1 MKELSLEEKKARE
14 EFDTPRI
21 QQAWENQLQGF
32 GPILEPAFTECC
44 EARLLLLDALEQLR
58 AQELDDGIKKLN
70 GVEHFCTTD
79 ADFAAWLFFCGL
91 ACDMKG
97 DENGMMHFYT
107 EAEKRGHRFFL
118 PHLKMA
124 VAFMKRKDY
133 DSADAA
139 FRKSLETQK
148 PEDLR
153 TQMIYCSTLINHS
166 RCLLGMRR
174 YADALAVLDKA
185 WDIAPGFN
193 GLCASRVLIYAAM
206 GDEENCKRYLR
217 DLSILD
223 PKGAERTEPAA
234 QAILEGKDPHYTVG
248 AIDDAAIAAFWS
260 WFSSEDEHLRE
271 LAEDRKAF
279 YPALAEHLRPVFPE
293 LPEKFAYGFHV
304 EPQEC
309 HLTFLTCYHATL
321 TEGCKRLLAACPAEL
336 KTHWSFDAKN

>member
-1 MKELSLEEKKARE
+1 MKELSLEEKQARE
-14 EFDTPRI
+14 KFDTPRI
-21 QQAWENQLQGF
+21 QQAWENQVQGF

-58 AQELDDGIKKLN
+58 AQELDDGIKKLK

-97 DENGMMHFYT
+97 DENGMMHFYA
-107 EAEKRGHRFFL
+107 ESEKRGHHFFL

-133 DSADAA
+133 DSAEAS
-139 FRKSLETQK
+139 FRKSLEAQE
-148 PEDLR
+148 PDDLR
-153 TQMIYCSTLINHS
+153 TQMIYCSTMVNHA

-174 YADALAVLDKA
+174 YEDALAVLDKV
-185 WDIAPGFN
+185 WDFAPGFN

-217 DLSILD
+217 DLNILD

-234 QAILEGKDPHYTVG
+234 KAILEGKDPHYTVG
-248 AIDDAAIAAFWS
+248 TIDEAAIAAFWT
-260 WFSSEDEHLRE
+260 WFAAEEESLRSLDHKALHL
-271 LAEDRKAF
+271 
-279 YPALAEHLRPVFPE
+279 ALSQHIRPIFPE
-293 LPEKFAYGFHV
+293 LPEKFACGFQL
-304 EPQEC
+304 EPQETGSK
-309 HLTFLTCYHATL
+309 LTFRTFYHATL
-321 TEGCKRLLAACPAEL
+321 TEGCSRLLAACPADL
-336 KTHWSFDAKN
+336 KATWSFDAKN